1 METWNEIDEWADRY
15 VRGDLS
21 GEDRVALIKWLE
33 ASPEHA
39 RQFRK
44 ILQTELR
51 VSAAGKWRR
60 LDRTQE
66 RVWERITPALVNRKE
81 RLYLWGMR
89 IAAIIILLIGVFFA
103 WQIRQAPTEKFMPV
117 AEVVQV
123 ESGSPKAI
131 LVMNAGKPI
140 ELKEGE
146 TRQVADVFG
155 VRVIQDSTGG
165 LRFEDR
171 GEAEEEIGESSVV
184 VPEKGEYFVI
194 LSDGTKVWIN
204 SGSELEFPNRFGGD
218 IREVKL
224 KGEAYFEVA
233 SDPQKP
239 FYVLAGETKIRVLG
253 TAFNVSAYREDRQT
267 EVALLRG
274 KVSFDVEDKA
284 YVLAPGEIATWDR
297 ESGKTI
303 VRKGD
308 VAAIVDWKAGRF
320 NFEDMPLE
328 ELTVKLSR
336 WYGVT
341 FVFSDEAVKK
351 LRFSGAM
358 TKYRTLDYVLDM
370 ISKTTDVTFGLKE
383 NRVTVSSKK

>member
-1 METWNEIDEWADRY
+1 METWNETDEWADRY

-33 ASPEHA
+33 ASPEHL

-44 ILQTELR
+44 ILQTEMR

-89 IAAIIILLIGVFFA
+89 IVAIIIVLIGVFFA
-103 WQIRQAPTEKFMPV
+103 WQIRQAPTEKFIPV
-117 AEVVQV
+117 AEVVKI

-131 LVMNAGKPI
+131 LVM
-140 ELKEGE
+140 KEGE
-146 TRQVADVFG
+146 SRQVADVFG
-155 VRVIQDSTGG
+155 VKVIQDSTGG

-171 GEAEEEIGESSVV
+171 EGAEEEIGKSSVI

-204 SGSELEFPNRFGGD
+204 SDSELEFPNRFGED

-224 KGEAYFEVA
+224 KGEAYFEVT
-233 SDPQKP
+233 SDSRKP
-239 FYVLAGETKIRVLG
+239 FYVLAGETKVHVLG

-274 KVSFDVEDKA
+274 KVSFDVKDKV
-284 YVLAPGEIATWDR
+284 YVLVPGEIATLNR
-297 ESGKTI
+297 ESGETI

-320 NFEDMPLE
+320 NFEDMSLE

-370 ISKTTDVTFGLKE
+370 ISKTTDVTFSLKE

>member
-1 METWNEIDEWADRY
+1 METWNETDEWADRY

-33 ASPEHA
+33 ASPEHL

-44 ILQTELR
+44 ILQTEMR

-89 IAAIIILLIGVFFA
+89 IVAIIIVLIGVFFA
-103 WQIRQAPTEKFMPV
+103 WQIRQAPTEKFIPV

-146 TRQVADVFG
+146 TRQVADAFG

-171 GEAEEEIGESSVV
+171 GEAEEEIGKSLVV

-233 SDPQKP
+233 SDLQKP
-239 FYVLAGETKIRVLG
+239 FYVLAGGTKVRVLG

-267 EVALLRG
+267 EIALLRG

-303 VRKGD
+303 IRKGD
-308 VAAIVDWKAGRF
+308 VEAIVDWKAGRF

-370 ISKTTDVTFGLKE
+370 ISKTTDVTFGLRK
-383 NRVTVSSKK
+383 NRVTVSSKR